1 MPQKRP
7 IAWRAPEKN
16 VFFLNMIYPAE
27 ADIIPF
33 IRNQV
38 SSLQPYAKANQV
50 LLTFSTECQHLVLP
64 YQPFSL
70 GQTLTQAL
78 CHIINLIPHE
88 TEIQVRLRHL
98 AEKQELSVEI
108 ENSGINLL
116 YVNGSIQQTAAVFNV
131 QPLEKGTLFCLR
143 IPLHNTGHAGLNG
156 SKAGNAHPIPQFYAE
171 IRKRLRSH
179 FTQPEKMV
187 EAIASTRPQEAAFL
201 QKINALIKAN
211 LQDETFD
218 TSVLCKAMAMSR
230 TQLFRRLKPLIRQAP
245 ALYIKTMRL
254 QRAKELLETSDM
266 TVSEVA
272 FKTGFHTLSHFTKV
286 FQQQF
291 GVLPSAFR
299 RVRSATNE

>member
-1 MPQKRP
+1 
-7 IAWRAPEKN
+7 
-16 VFFLNMIYPAE
+16 MIYPAE